1 MDEKRSTLFESLYL
15 NVTKIY
21 EFGAKELFLYALTTD
36 SELVLNLFENP
47 LKWYDVKCLVN
58 QLKKR

>member
-47 LKWYDVKCLVN
+47 PKWYEF
-58 QLKKR
+58 